1 MLQKLPSRKSPCSS
15 PLFAPLSSRMG
26 LFHRPNTGF
35 LCFPRARE
43 RPDPRS
49 ARGIKEGARKRTADI
64 DCSRAWR
71 SPFFPPLLLRLIN
84 RRHQIRG
91 RRRRRPLLLL
101 FLDRSDRRRRRC
113 CMVLYCPMPCCL
125 FRMEKERERG
135 DHGMATKFSRNR
147 GAI

>member
-1 MLQKLPSRKSPCSS
+1 MLQKLPSRKSPCS
-15 PLFAPLSSRMG
+15 PLFAPLSSRME

-43 RPDPRS
+43 RPAPRS
-49 ARGIKEGARKRTADI
+49 ARRIKEGARKRTADI

-71 SPFFPPLLLRLIN
+71 SPFFPPPLLRLIN

-91 RRRRRPLLLL
+91 RRRRPLLL
-101 FLDRSDRRRRRC
+101 FLDRSDRRRC
-113 CMVLYCPMPCCL
+113 CMVLYCPMPCCRCCL
-125 FRMEKERERG
+125 FRMEKEGEREG
-135 DHGMATKFSRNR
+135 HGMATKFSRNR